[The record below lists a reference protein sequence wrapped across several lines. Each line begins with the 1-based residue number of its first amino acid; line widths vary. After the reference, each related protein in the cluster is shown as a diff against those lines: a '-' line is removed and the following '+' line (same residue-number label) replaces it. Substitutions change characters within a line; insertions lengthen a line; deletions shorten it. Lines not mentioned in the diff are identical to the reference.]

1 MKATPNLNFTTISP
15 TQSALDNFVQMIK
28 NVYQNLVTVING
40 NIGFGDGTN
49 SDNIS
54 GNWATVITPNVANTD
69 FVITHNL
76 GRVPV
81 GYLVMIKSAA
91 VDVYTG
97 SAAATKTQITLRAT
111 VTSVTIKLFIF

>member
-1 MKATPNLNFTTISP
+1 MKATPNLNFTTVKPEQTS
-15 TQSALDNFVQMIK
+15 LDNFVQMLK

-49 SDNIS
+49 ADNIS
-54 GNWATVITPNVANTD
+54 GAWATVITPGTPNTD

-81 GYLVMIKSAA
+81 GYLIMIKNAA

-97 SAAATKTQITLRAT
+97 STGATKTQITLRAT
-111 VTSVTIKLFIF
+111 VASVTIKLFIF